1 MSAPSKTT
9 LSFLL
14 SGTVNDCA
22 SYRSSSRT
30 ASPYLPTSMSSAS
43 SWRPNVPESQ
53 LFDEKTW
60 LQGGIL
66 SAVAYGI
73 NLTLFILNV
82 SLLRMRAK
90 LEIKHDI
97 RAKRQTI
104 CLLIYVC
111 VIFILSTL
119 TMASQAEMTQLG
131 FIDDR
136 DFPGGP
142 AAYEELKFSNPISNL
157 GTYCVALM
165 NWFSDSLLVFLPT
178 AIYLPFND

>member
-1 MSAPSKTT
+1 
-9 LSFLL
+9 
-14 SGTVNDCA
+14 
-22 SYRSSSRT
+22 
-30 ASPYLPTSMSSAS
+30 MSSEP
-43 SWRPNVPESQ
+43 SWRPDVPESQ
-53 LFDEKTW
+53 LYEEKTW
-60 LQGGIL
+60 LQGAIL

-82 SLLRMRAK
+82 SLLKARAK
-90 LEIKHDI
+90 LETKHDN

-131 FIDDR
+131 FIDYR

-142 AAYEELKFSNPISNL
+142 AAYEKLKFSSPISSL
-157 GTYCVALM
+157 GNYCVSLM
-165 NWFSDSLLVFLPT
+165 DWFSDSLLVFLPDCHSFYIFT
-178 AIYLPFND
+178 D

>member
-1 MSAPSKTT
+1 
-9 LSFLL
+9 
-14 SGTVNDCA
+14 
-22 SYRSSSRT
+22 
-30 ASPYLPTSMSSAS
+30 MSSEP

-60 LQGGIL
+60 LQGAIL

-90 LEIKHDI
+90 LETKHDI

-119 TMASQAEMTQLG
+119 AMASQAEMTQLG

-142 AAYEELKFSNPISNL
+142 AAYEKLEFSIPVSSL
-157 GTYCVALM
+157 GNYCVCMM
-165 NWFSDSLLVFLPT
+165 NWFSDILLVFLLPVT
-178 AIYLPFND
+178 AIHLHFYLQSHFSYGDVLSYTKVQGPLYGWS

>member
-1 MSAPSKTT
+1 
-9 LSFLL
+9 
-14 SGTVNDCA
+14 
-22 SYRSSSRT
+22 
-30 ASPYLPTSMSSAS
+30 MSSEP

-60 LQGGIL
+60 LQGAIL

-82 SLLRMRAK
+82 SLLSTRAK
-90 LEIKHDI
+90 LETKHDT
-97 RAKRQTI
+97 RAKRLTI

-119 TMASQAEMTQLG
+119 TMASQAAMTQLG
-131 FIDDR
+131 FIDNR

-142 AAYEELKFSNPISNL
+142 AAYEELKFSSPISSMGN
-157 GTYCVALM
+157 YCISLM
-165 NWFSDSLLVFLPT
+165 SWFSQILLVFLPT
-178 AIYLPFND
+178 GNCHPFTFC